1 MCSCGRKDC
10 KYCGQTAER
19 KEKEKQMEMKKTAA
33 KKTARKKKRWELVCD
48 LVDCHLDEE
57 ITQDE
62 LIEKLMTLI
71 GKPIIKISEMEFVV
85 NEWKGNVYLNS
96 RSTFKDG
103 MKDNWID
110 VSDLTELKVWEYNQL
125 VDELNKHYPDYP
137 IERLESRFV

>member
-19 KEKEKQMEMKKTAA
+19 KEKEKQM

>member
-1 MCSCGRKDC
+1 MDRVSSNIIKNDFN
-10 KYCGQTAER
+10 
-19 KEKEKQMEMKKTAA
+19 KEKEKQMKKTA
-33 KKTARKKKRWELVCD
+33 KKKERWEVICD
-48 LVDCHLDEE
+48 LVDCWVDDE
-57 ITQDE
+57 ITKDE

-137 IERLESRFV
+137 IEYLEGRFV